1 MEKIF
6 SFKKFFTLLIAIIG
20 IIIVLTFIV
29 LNILTQNKSI
39 IMIFIVSDL
48 FLISCFVALIIAL
61 HHKVTLFSNYINS
74 VIHSMITEKKP
85 LNDLTYD
92 ETLFSQIVHN
102 LNRLY
107 EILYNTKNKANDER
121 VKLQELVSDISHQVK
136 TPITTL
142 KLTNAAMQSAL
153 DKPYEL
159 RSFIHTNSIH
169 LDKLDFLLSALITTS
184 RLETGIISLTPEKN
198 NISDTVLSA
207 LENIILTASQKNI
220 KIEFNYS
227 NSIFAVFDPKW
238 TSEAL
243 FNILDNAV
251 KYTNT
256 NGGITVSLAK
266 QDRYIKISICD
277 TGIGIAETEIPK
289 IFARFYRSSKVNQ
302 VPGVGIGLYLAR
314 DIIQRQHG
322 FIQVT
327 SEVDV
332 GSTFDVYLPSTR

>member
-1 MEKIF
+1 MEKVF
-6 SFKKFFTLLIAIIG
+6 SYKKFFTILILIISF
-20 IIIVLTFIV
+20 IILFTFI
-29 LNILTQNKSI
+29 LLHTLTQNQSVI
-39 IMIFIVSDL
+39 VIFFISDF
-48 FLISCFVALIIAL
+48 FLISCFVALIISL
-61 HHKVTLFSNYINS
+61 HHKLTVFSNYINS
-74 VIHSMITEKKP
+74 VIQSMISGNKP
-85 LNDLTYD
+85 LYDLTYD

-107 EILYNTKNKANDER
+107 EILNNTRNKANLER
-121 VKLQELVSDISHQVK
+121 EKLQELVSDISHQVK

-142 KLTNAAMQSAL
+142 KLTNAAMKSAM

-159 RSFIHTNSIH
+159 RNFIHTNNTH

-184 RLETGIISLTPEKN
+184 RLETGIISLMPEKN
-198 NISDTVLSA
+198 NVSDTILSA
-207 LENIILTASQKNI
+207 LENTILTASQKNI

-227 NSIFAVFDPKW
+227 NTIFAVFDPKW
-238 TSEAL
+238 TAEAL

-256 NGGITVSLAK
+256 NGVITVSLTK
-266 QDRYIKISICD
+266 QDRYIRIGICD
-277 TGIGIAETEIPK
+277 TGIGISETEIPK
-289 IFARFYRSSKVNQ
+289 IFTRFYRSSKVNQ

-322 FIQVT
+322 FIHVT

-332 GSTFDVYLPSTR
+332 GSTFDVYLPSSR